1 MGSGT
6 VSSMIKLRGGAAV
19 VGIGQTPYYKRGTS
33 PDSDVKLALRAIVG
47 ACEEAGLDPR
57 DVDGFVSYAS
67 ERSDAPRMMAALGTR
82 EVRFAALTWI
92 HGGGIPGSL
101 SLAAAAILTGQAQA
115 VVVYRSMA
123 ERVGQRL
130 RVNVAQNDTT
140 AQYLVNG
147 IESPV
152 QILAL
157 RCQRMME
164 ADGVPRSALRA
175 VTQASYYHAR
185 NNPRAV
191 GRNTVMDDETYDN
204 ARMISEPYKLFDC
217 SRENDGACAVLVVSA
232 ERAKTL
238 KTKPAYILSA
248 PMGTLE
254 GGGALEENWR
264 SYYSTAGQAVLA
276 KRLWAESGYGPKD
289 VDVAQIYM
297 NNNSMGIGAM
307 IDHGFCS
314 FENAGEFLTL
324 DNLIAPNG
332 ELPINTSG
340 GDLAEGFIHGMG
352 LVAEAVRQIRGE
364 STNQVPDAK
373 LSLMTGGPGD
383 WMSSTCLLG
392 SAETL

>member
-1 MGSGT
+1 MA
-6 VSSMIKLRGGAAV
+6 KLRGSTAV

-33 PDSDVKLALRAIVG
+33 PDSDIKLALRAIVA
-47 ACEEAGLDPR
+47 ACEDADISPR

-67 ERSDAPRMMAALGTR
+67 ERSDAPKMMAALGTR

-101 SLAAAAILTGQAQA
+101 SLAASAILAGQAE
-115 VVVYRSMA
+115 VVAVYRSLA
-123 ERVGQRL
+123 ERSGQRL

-157 RCQRMME
+157 RAQRMME

-191 GRNTVMDDETYDN
+191 GRSTVMDDETYDN

-232 ERAKTL
+232 ERAQSL
-238 KTKPAYILSA
+238 KKKPAYILSA

-264 SYYSTAGQAVLA
+264 SYYSTAGQSQLA
-276 KRLWAESGYGPKD
+276 KRMWLESGYGPED

-307 IDHGFCS
+307 IDHGLCT

-324 DNLIAPNG
+324 DNLIAPDG
-332 ELPINTSG
+332 KLPINTSG

-352 LVAEAVRQIRGE
+352 LVAEAVRQLRGE
-364 STNQVPDAK
+364 STNQVPGAK

-392 SAETL
+392 TAETL